1 MMLTIYALKLESEK
15 YYIGKT
21 HRGVNADIR
30 FQEHK
35 SGNGSEWTKLYKP
48 ISIVETYEHDSA
60 FEEDVFTKKYMLKY
74 GIDNVRG
81 GSYTKI
87 VLDEWQIKSLEH
99 EFKSVTDSCFK
110 CGITGHFSADCK
122 KYNMNEYL
130 SLFETEE
137 KIDAEIIKMTELR
150 ADLRIKKYKS
160 DELKYIN
167 SCNNDKVT
175 VEPKMID
182 EFGFRNYKYDNNG
195 NLNTRYNPKAKYND
209 VRILLYEQILQKP
222 PIQNDSSGHIMR
234 ENVIENIYR
243 VYIERI
249 KIEKLI
255 EDWLKINNLSL
266 TNYMEE
272 INMRIEYLYEKYS
285 KIILT
290 V

>member
-1 MMLTIYALKLESEK
+1 MLTIYALKLESEK

-110 CGITGHFSADCK
+110 CGRTGHFAADCK
-122 KYNMNEYL
+122 KYNINEYL
-130 SLFETEE
+130 SSFETEE
-137 KIDAEIIKMTELR
+137 KIDAEIIKMTERR
-150 ADLRIKKYKS
+150 AYLRIKKCKI

-175 VEPKMID
+175 IEPKMID
-182 EFGFRNYKYDNNG
+182 EFGFRDYKYENNG

-209 VRILLYEQILQKP
+209 ARVLLYEQILQKP

-255 EDWLKINNLSL
+255 EDWLEINNLSL

-285 KIILT
+285 KIILK